1 MCIASGTRVALFNR
15 LRSQTVSTRYLH
27 VSADDRCFHASATQW
42 GAFTI
47 HLSALTRTHTAQFTY
62 YTTYPMF
69 SIDCTVNVRA
79 VDDEAE
85 ESEEFVARDG
95 YIHYGATVKLVCELT
110 GIALPR
116 LVCAA
121 LLSSP
126 LLTALTSLTTSQ
138 QSTSDRLSHSS
149 SEHSLFS

>member
-1 MCIASGTRVALFNR
+1 
-15 LRSQTVSTRYLH
+15 
-27 VSADDRCFHASATQW
+27 
-42 GAFTI
+42 
-47 HLSALTRTHTAQFTY
+47 
-62 YTTYPMF
+62 MF
-69 SIDCTVNVRA
+69 SIDSTVNVRA

-121 LLSSP
+121 LLSSAHSAHITCHITAQHIRSLVS
-126 LLTALTSLTTSQ
+126 LLK
-138 QSTSDRLSHSS
+138 
-149 SEHSLFS
+149 